1 MNKNAIQKYA
11 VWARTELISQVKQQA
26 YFYGIDENGYGEEN
40 PIAVNERVLTDNEK
54 SQRRELVSKIKQSS
68 YQQVMEEVAYTWFN
82 RFVALRYMEVNDY
95 LPTHIRV
102 FSDINGKFK
111 PEILDN
117 ALRLELD
124 GLDSSKVATF
134 INDNATNELYNYL
147 LLTQCNAL
155 NSALPEMFERLDSY
169 TELLLPANL
178 LKDDSV
184 LGRLVSDIPE
194 ADWQDAVQIIGW
206 LYQYYN
212 TEPKQ
217 EVFDGLKKNKKIT
230 KEKIPAATQLFTPDW
245 IVRYMVEN
253 SLGRTW
259 LEAHPDSPLKSE
271 WRYYLE
277 EAEQLPEVA
286 AELAQIRSTR
296 SGLSPE
302 DITFLDPC
310 MGSGHILVYA
320 FDVLIQ
326 IYESAGYRPR
336 EAAKLI
342 LEKNLFGLDIDK
354 RAYQLAYFALMMKA
368 RQYNRRILTLD
379 VKPQV
384 YHPEG
389 WADGEEFG
397 SLVKVETL
405 EPKPVEQIDQLD
417 LEDYDTQLRVWNFK
431 RLLIQK
437 YDVVV
442 TNPPYMGRSSMSP
455 NLSALMVKSYPDSK
469 ADMFA
474 AFIEQAIYLSKD
486 SGLIGMITQHSW
498 MFLSS
503 YEKLRKKLLRYDTL
517 NMAHLGSRAFA
528 EIGGEVVQATSFVMS
543 KTSFS
548 NYKGTYVRLV
558 DYNDAELKE
567 QEFGNVDNRYTA
579 SSENFSKIPGS
590 PVAYWAS
597 EQLFS
602 IYKNNEILSDRY
614 ETKLGMSTN
623 NNGRFLRNWYEVN
636 DSDIEFHRKNI
647 DIQNFSQKWF
657 PYSKGGEYRKWF
669 GNITNIIN
677 WENDGQEVKELAAKL
692 YGSYTRTAKNIQHFF
707 KSAITWSLITS
718 GKPSFR
724 YLPEGNVLGDAGPVC
739 FAGEDLEYII
749 GLFNSSVV
757 EKILPI
763 INPTLNNSTGVIN
776 NIPIVPKNDS
786 IKDIE
791 RIVNQNISISKSDWD
806 SFENSWDFKKHPLLV
821 STDKIATAFELWEKE
836 AEERFNTLKANE
848 EKLNEIFI
856 DIYGLQDEL
865 TPEVEDKDVTV
876 RKADLVRDV
885 KSLISYAVGCMFGR
899 YTPYEDGLFYAGGAW
914 NYGSKVER
922 IMESA
927 KRRGV
932 KNWVNPFAPDEDNII
947 PITDDE
953 YFEDDIVGRFV
964 EFISKI
970 YGEATLEENL
980 KFIADALGGKGT
992 PRQVLRNYFLKDFY
1006 KDHVKLYQ
1014 KRPIYW
1020 MFDSGKKNGFK
1031 ALVYLHR
1038 YSRDTLAKLRTDYI
1052 HEQQDRYH
1060 TQLEQIDQE
1069 LLTAEGRERVA
1080 LTKAQTKF
1088 MAQVQETVVFE
1099 EKVHHLA
1106 DMNIELDLDD
1116 GVKVNYPKFGDILA
1130 KVF

>member
-40 PIAVNERVLTDNEK
+40 PIAVNERVLKDNEK

-102 FSDINGKFK
+102 FSDTNGKFK

-169 TELLLPANL
+169 TELLLPTNL

-431 RLLIQK
+431 RLLSQK

-442 TNPPYMGRSSMSP
+442 TNPPYMSRNGVDSRFSDFITEC
-455 NLSALMVKSYPDSK
+455 YPDSK
-469 ADMFA
+469 SDAST
-474 AFIEQAIYLSKD
+474 AFMEQGINLCNEYMA
-486 SGLIGMITQHSW
+486 MINIPVW
-498 MFLSS
+498 MSLTS
-503 YEKLRKKLLRYDTL
+503 YEKLRNKILTQNTISSMLHFGRGVFGSDFGSVGFVVGKKFFKNYYAIYRRLFDKQGSVDSIAVKQKRFFEKTGEYQKNESQFSKVPGSPIAYQISENLAESFQVGNLVNDYATPRQGMSTGNVNRFTKLWFEPAIQNTNILNKNDHSNWVIYNKGGEFRKWYGNRENLVWWNNDGSDLKRNKAILRNNSYYFKEFLAWTKISSSGTGFREFEEGFLFDGAGGSLFIIENSINKYYLLGFLNSNVCNKQLSIISPTL
-517 NMAHLGSRAFA
+517 NYNESHIGSLS
-528 EIGGEVVQATSFVMS
+528 II
-543 KTSFS
+543 
-548 NYKGTYVRLV
+548 
-558 DYNDAELKE
+558 
-567 QEFGNVDNRYTA
+567 
-579 SSENFSKIPGS
+579 SSENDLNTVEDI
-590 PVAYWAS
+590 
-597 EQLFS
+597 
-602 IYKNNEILSDRY
+602 
-614 ETKLGMSTN
+614 TK
-623 NNGRFLRNWYEVN
+623 
-636 DSDIEFHRKNI
+636 
-647 DIQNFSQKWF
+647 
-657 PYSKGGEYRKWF
+657 
-669 GNITNIIN
+669 
-677 WENDGQEVKELAAKL
+677 
-692 YGSYTRTAKNIQHFF
+692 
-707 KSAITWSLITS
+707 
-718 GKPSFR
+718 
-724 YLPEGNVLGDAGPVC
+724 
-739 FAGEDLEYII
+739 
-749 GLFNSSVV
+749 
-757 EKILPI
+757 
-763 INPTLNNSTGVIN
+763 
-776 NIPIVPKNDS
+776 
-786 IKDIE
+786 
-791 RIVNQNISISKSDWD
+791 QNISISKQDWD
-806 SFENSWDFKKHPLLV
+806 SFENSWDFKKHPLLA
-821 STDKIATAFELWEKE
+821 STNKIATAFELWEKE

-856 DIYGLQDEL
+856 DIYSLQDEL
-865 TPEVEDKDVTV
+865 SPEVEDKDVTV

-922 IMESA
+922 IMDSA
-927 KRRGV
+927 KRNGV
-932 KNWVNPFAPDEDNII
+932 ENWIDPFLPDEDNII

-964 EFISKI
+964 EFVSKI

-1006 KDHVKLYQ
+1006 KDHVKMYQ

-1020 MFDSGKKNGFK
+1020 VFDSGKKNGFK

-1060 TQLEQIDQE
+1060 TQLEQIEQE

>member
-40 PIAVNERVLTDNEK
+40 PIAVNERVLMDNEK
-54 SQRRELVSKIKQSS
+54 SQRRELVSKIKQFS

-169 TELLLPANL
+169 TELLLPTNL

-271 WRYYLE
+271 WKYYLE
-277 EAEQLPEVA
+277 DAEQLPEVA
-286 AELAQIRSTR
+286 SELAQIRSTR

-368 RQYNRRILTLD
+368 RQYNRRFLTLD

-389 WADGEEFG
+389 WANGEEFG

-405 EPKPVEQIDQLD
+405 EPKPVEQIDKLD

-431 RLLIQK
+431 RLLTQK

-455 NLSALMVKSYPDSK
+455 NLSALMAKSYPDSK

-503 YEKLRKKLLRYDTL
+503 YEKLRKKLLKYDTV
-517 NMAHLGSRAFA
+517 NMAHLGPRAFA

-567 QEFGNVDNRYTA
+567 QEFGNVDNRYVA

-590 PVAYWAS
+590 PVAYWIS
-597 EQLFS
+597 NYDIFDFEKLGQDYQS
-602 IYKNNEILSDRY
+602 GGRNKTHNNEKY
-614 ETKLGMSTN
+614 
-623 NNGRFLRNWYEVN
+623 LRNWWEV
-636 DSDIEFHRKNI
+636 SDRERFL
-647 DIQNFSQKWF
+647 
-657 PYSKGGEYRKWF
+657 PYANGGEFRKWY
-669 GNITNIIN
+669 GNHIDLVD
-677 WENDGQEVKELAAKL
+677 WSEQAKDEYASHGGL
-692 YGSYTRTAKNIQHFF
+692 YNKQFWG
-707 KSAITWSLITS
+707 KSGICWNLITS
-718 GKPSFR
+718 AINGFR
-724 YLPEGNVLGDAGPVC
+724 IKNSEFHYSSASPTIISGDEIKDIQRLGFLNTKVAYYLLDAM
-739 FAGEDLEYII
+739 
-749 GLFNSSVV
+749 
-757 EKILPI
+757 
-763 INPTLNNSTGVIN
+763 NPTLNTTVTDVLTL
-776 NIPIVPKNDS
+776 PFEVKNQGNE
-786 IKDIE
+786 IE
-791 RIVNQNISISKSDWD
+791 DMVKQNISISKSDWD
-806 SFENSWDFKKHPLLV
+806 SFENSWDFKKHPLIV
-821 STDKIATAFELWEKE
+821 STDKIATAFELWKKE
-836 AEERFNTLKANE
+836 AEERFNTLKSNE

-865 TPEVEDKDVTV
+865 SPEVEDITV

-914 NYGSKVER
+914 NYGSKLER
-922 IMESA
+922 LMESA

-980 KFIADALGGKGT
+980 KFIAGALGGKGT

-1006 KDHVKLYQ
+1006 KDHVKMYQ

-1031 ALVYLHR
+1031 ALIYLHR

-1060 TQLEQIDQE
+1060 TQLEQIEQE

>member
-431 RLLIQK
+431 RLLTQK

-442 TNPPYMGRSSMSP
+442 TNPPYMGRSGMNP
-455 NLSALMVKSYPDSK
+455 NLSKFMANNYPDSK
-469 ADMFA
+469 SDFFA
-474 AFIEQAIYLSKD
+474 GFIEQGLYLSKEFGF
-486 SGLIGMITQHSW
+486 STMVTMQSW

-503 YEKLRKKLLRYDTL
+503 FGKLRKKILKDNTINNLLHME
-517 NMAHLGSRAFA
+517 NMVMGIAFGTA
-528 EIGGEVVQATSFVMS
+528 VANIRNS
-543 KTSFS
+543 KIIDYKAKY
-548 NYKGTYVRLV
+548 NYV
-558 DYNDAELKE
+558 ELSMIE
-567 QEFGNVDNRYTA
+567 DNKPNLFPPTGYRDVIV

-590 PVAYWAS
+590 PIAYWAS
-597 EQLFS
+597 KAAIKDFDYQKVENFLKAKSGIMTGDDSFIKSWFELNLPS
-602 IYKNNEILSDRY
+602 IA
-614 ETKLGMSTN
+614 
-623 NNGRFLRNWYEVN
+623 
-636 DSDIEFHRKNI
+636 FHCKSADDMLDN
-647 DIQNFSQKWF
+647 KWF
-657 PYSKGGEYRKWF
+657 PLNSGGGFRKWY
-669 GNITNIIN
+669 GNNSYVVN
-677 WENDGQEVKELAAKL
+677 LKNNGQDIKNTVKNYRLRDSK
-692 YGSYTRTAKNIQHFF
+692 YYFQKG
-707 KSAITWSLITS
+707 ITWGRITS
-718 GKPSFR
+718 AQIAFR
-724 YLPEGNVLGDAGPVC
+724 DVIEGSLFGDAGPIGFIDVNK
-739 FAGEDLEYII
+739 EYML
-749 GLFNSSVV
+749 GFLSSKVSSFLLN
-757 EKILPI
+757 IL
-763 INPTLNNSTGVIN
+763 NPTLNFQVRDIDSLPFKIDDFEKN
-776 NIPIVPKNDS
+776 NIELIVK
-786 IKDIE
+786 
-791 RIVNQNISISKSDWD
+791 QNISISKSDWD

-1006 KDHVKLYQ
+1006 KDHVKMYQ

>member
-397 SLVKVETL
+397 SLVKVEML
-405 EPKPVEQIDQLD
+405 ESKPVEQIDQLD

-431 RLLIQK
+431 RLLTQK

-455 NLSALMVKSYPDSK
+455 NLSALIAENYLDSK

-503 YEKLRKKLLRYDTL
+503 YEKLRKKLLRYDTV

-597 EQLFS
+597 KAAIKDFDYQKVENFLKAKSGIMTGDDSFIKSWFELNLPS
-602 IYKNNEILSDRY
+602 IA
-614 ETKLGMSTN
+614 
-623 NNGRFLRNWYEVN
+623 
-636 DSDIEFHRKNI
+636 FHCKSADDMLDN
-647 DIQNFSQKWF
+647 KWF
-657 PYSKGGEYRKWF
+657 PLNSGGGFRKWY
-669 GNITNIIN
+669 GNNSYVVN
-677 WENDGQEVKELAAKL
+677 LKNNGQDIKNTVKNYRLRDSK
-692 YGSYTRTAKNIQHFF
+692 YYFQKG
-707 KSAITWSLITS
+707 ITWGRITS
-718 GKPSFR
+718 AQIAFR
-724 YLPEGNVLGDAGPVC
+724 DVIEGSLFGDAGPIGFIDVNK
-739 FAGEDLEYII
+739 EYML
-749 GLFNSSVV
+749 GFLSSKVSSFLLN
-757 EKILPI
+757 IL
-763 INPTLNNSTGVIN
+763 NPTLNFQVRDIDSLPFKIDDFEKN
-776 NIPIVPKNDS
+776 NIELIVK
-786 IKDIE
+786 
-791 RIVNQNISISKSDWD
+791 QNISISKSDWD

-922 IMESA
+922 IMDSA

-1006 KDHVKLYQ
+1006 KDHVKMYQ

>member
-259 LEAHPDSPLKSE
+259 LEAYPDSPLKSE

-286 AELAQIRSTR
+286 SELAQIRSIR

-336 EAAKLI
+336 EAAQLI

-397 SLVKVETL
+397 SLVKVERL

-431 RLLIQK
+431 RLLTQK

-442 TNPPYMGRSSMSP
+442 TNPPYMGGKGQSP
-455 NLSALMVKSYPDSK
+455 QIIEFLKKNYADVKSDLFS
-469 ADMFA
+469 
-474 AFIEQAIYLSKD
+474 AFVLQCGNLATS
-486 SGLIGMITQHSW
+486 SGYTGFLTPYVW
-498 MFLSS
+498 MFIQS
-503 YEKLRKKLLRYDTL
+503 YEKLRKYIYSQRSISSLIQFEY
-517 NMAHLGSRAFA
+517 SAF
-528 EIGGEVVQATSFVMS
+528 EEATVPVCTFVLKNDKS
-543 KTSFS
+543 SLT
-548 NYKGTYVRLV
+548 GTYLRLT
-558 DYNDAELKE
+558 
-567 QEFGNVDNRYTA
+567 EFKGGMEIQRQKTVEAIENPDCGYRYTA

-597 EQLFS
+597 ENFLS
-602 IYKNNEILSDRY
+602 IFNNSSLDDY
-614 ETKLGMSTN
+614 AFCCTGMQTGN
-623 NNGRFLRNWYEVN
+623 NNFYVRNWYEVN
-636 DSDIEFHRKNI
+636 YLETSISTINAKFKKYNM
-647 DIQNFSQKWF
+647 
-657 PYSKGGEYRKWF
+657 GGGSRKWY
-669 GNITNIIN
+669 GNHLNVVLWN
-677 WENDGQEVKELAAKL
+677 EDGEKIKAESGSVIRNEEFYFQEGISWKRI
-692 YGSYTRTAKNIQHFF
+692 GSSDFY
-707 KSAITWSLITS
+707 L
-718 GKPSFR
+718 R
-724 YLPEGNVLGDAGPVC
+724 YLPEGFIFDQSGDSMFMKNKELIYYLLGFV
-739 FAGEDLEYII
+739 
-749 GLFNSSVV
+749 NS
-757 EKILPI
+757 KIALKSFEFI
-763 INPTLNNSTGVIN
+763 APTLNLTAGNMRKLPLKYNQSLVIDDLVKK
-776 NIPIVPKNDS
+776 NIELSRK
-786 IKDIE
+786 
-791 RIVNQNISISKSDWD
+791 DWD

-865 TPEVEDKDVTV
+865 SPEVEDKDITV

-885 KSLISYAVGCMFGR
+885 KSLISYAVGCIFGR

-922 IMESA
+922 IMDSA
-927 KRRGV
+927 KRNGV
-932 KNWVNPFAPDEDNII
+932 ENWIDPFLPDEDNII

-992 PRQVLRNYFLKDFY
+992 PRQVLRNYFLKNFY
-1006 KDHVKLYQ
+1006 KDHVKMYQ